1 MLDNEV
7 LCCIRDRRST
17 RVFKDC
23 QIEDAQLDELLNA
36 AVWAPSGGNNQTWLF
51 TAIQSKEKLLH
62 LNTLVREGFQ
72 RWVPD
77 DGYPSK
83 LAAKERS
90 ANPDY
95 NFYFHAPTLIIAS
108 NRPQYANAMADCA
121 LAMQNIFLAAQSIG
135 LGSCYVNQLHWLE
148 NDPHIRA
155 YLFEMGIPTEH
166 VICAAAAIGCIAV
179 ASAAPARK
187 GNTIQIIR

>member
-7 LCCIRDRRST
+7 LRCIQDRRST
-17 RVFKDC
+17 RAFKDC

-51 TAIQSKEKLLH
+51 TAIQNKEKLLH

-77 DGYPSK
+77 NGYPSK

-95 NFYFHAPTLIIAS
+95 NFCFHAPTLIIAS

-148 NDPHIRA
+148 NDHHIRA
-155 YLFEMGIPTEH
+155 YLFKMGIPTEH
-166 VICAAAAIGCIAV
+166 VICAAAAIGYIAV
-179 ASAAPARK
+179 ASTAPARK
-187 GNTIQIIR
+187 DNTIQIIR